1 MLPFKLVKLCG
12 NRAYAGPAFT
22 DNIYS
27 DVPVLD
33 TLIKMALVFTTKGEK
48 CMVVSREH
56 SIDSMARQVQTLY
69 TCSKALTPEFTPE
82 PDKSLRIYSMPSVG
96 AETTGY
102 CRHVIDLLDDTEK
115 PTVLLLDGLS
125 TSEYNVV
132 HAFRE
137 YARNNY
143 MTVIYA
149 KQLPR
154 DGREHINAPLWEV
167 AK

>member
-1 MLPFKLVKLCG
+1 MIPFKLVKLCG
-12 NRAYAGPAFT
+12 SRSYAGPAFT

-33 TLIKMALVFTTKGEK
+33 TLIKMALVFMAKGEK

-56 SIDSMARQVQTLY
+56 SIDSMAHRVQTLY
-69 TCSKALTPEFTPE
+69 TCSKALTPELTPG
-82 PDKSLRIYSMPSVG
+82 PDKSLRIYSMLSVG
-96 AETTGY
+96 AETTEY

-115 PTVLLLDGLS
+115 PTILLLDGLS
-125 TSEYNVV
+125 TSDYNVV

-149 KQLPR
+149 KQLPYSEM
-154 DGREHINAPLWEV
+154 GKAV
-167 AK
+167 

>member
-1 MLPFKLVKLCG
+1 MIPFKLVKLCG
-12 NRAYAGPAFT
+12 SRAYAGPAFT
-22 DNIYS
+22 DSIYS

-33 TLIKMALVFTTKGEK
+33 TLIKMALAFTTKGEK

-69 TCSKALTPEFTPE
+69 TCSQALTPELTPE
-82 PDKSLRIYSMPSVG
+82 RDKSLRIYSMSSVG
-96 AETTGY
+96 TETTEY

-115 PTVLLLDGLS
+115 PTVLLLDWLD
-125 TSEYNVV
+125 TTDCTVV
-132 HAFRE
+132 NAFRE

-149 KQLPR
+149 KQLPY
-154 DGREHINAPLWEV
+154 DGREDINSPLWEIT
-167 AK
+167 K

>member
-1 MLPFKLVKLCG
+1 MMPFKLVKLCG
-12 NRAYAGPAFT
+12 SRAYDGPAFT

-56 SIDSMARQVQTLY
+56 SIDSMTRRVRTLY
-69 TCSKALTPEFTPE
+69 TCSQALTPELTPE
-82 PDKSLRIYSMPSVG
+82 SNQNLRIYSMLTVG
-96 AETTGY
+96 TTAPEY
-102 CRHVIDLLDDTEK
+102 CRHVIDLLDDAEK
-115 PTVLLLDGLS
+115 PTVLLLDWLG
-125 TSEYNVV
+125 TSDYKAI

-137 YARNNY
+137 YARNKY

-149 KQLPR
+149 KQLPYNER
-154 DGREHINAPLWEV
+154 GKAV
-167 AK
+167 

>member
-12 NRAYAGPAFT
+12 SRAYAGPAFT
-22 DNIYS
+22 DKIYS

-56 SIDSMARQVQTLY
+56 SIDSMARRVQTLY
-69 TCSKALTPEFTPE
+69 TCSQASTSEFTPG
-82 PDKSLRIYSMPSVG
+82 PDKGLRIYSMLSVE
-96 AETTGY
+96 AETTEY

-115 PTVLLLDGLS
+115 PTVLLVVWMD
-125 TSEYNVV
+125 TTDYNVV
-132 HAFRE
+132 NAFRE
-137 YARNNY
+137 YAINNH

-149 KQLPR
+149 EQLPYSEM
-154 DGREHINAPLWEV
+154 GKAV
-167 AK
+167 

>member
-1 MLPFKLVKLCG
+1 MIPFKLVKLCG
-12 NRAYAGPAFT
+12 CRAYDGPAFT

-33 TLIKMALVFTTKGEK
+33 TLVKMALVFTAKGEK

-56 SIDSMARQVQTLY
+56 SIDSMAHRVQTLY
-69 TCSKALTPEFTPE
+69 TCSKALTPELTPE
-82 PDKSLRIYSMPSVG
+82 PDKSLRIYSMLSVG
-96 AETTGY
+96 AETTDY

-125 TSEYNVV
+125 TSDYNVV
-132 HAFRE
+132 NAFRE

-149 KQLPR
+149 KQLPYSE
-154 DGREHINAPLWEV
+154 REKPYDV
-167 AK
+167 R